1 MTETKA
7 TKDPKGLMLAILGV
21 LVVAWL
27 LVWTLP
33 FISLGFSPVSQD
45 YHDRLVDVLGQYS
58 AFGDLFNSF
67 SALLT
72 AIALCGVIYTAILQR
87 RQINMQM
94 EELEQTRSQT
104 QLAMTAAKLAEAERD
119 ELQKEA
125 RERQVLNLRET
136 ILSAKVAIA
145 NAKAQLSTGKITD
158 GERERREI
166 VANQWIDK
174 IAATLEADE
183 QALAVA
189 MKA

>member
-1 MTETKA
+1 MTV
-7 TKDPKGLMLAILGV
+7 LGV

-72 AIALCGVIYTAILQR
+72 AIALYGVIYTAILQR

-183 QALAVA
+183 QALAAA